1 MAVAREHPQD
11 ELPHAKETQVQVN
24 TSQSNVPND
33 RRQATREAD
42 SSRPTILI
50 VEDEAGPREALK
62 LILRPFYNLHSVDS
76 AEAAVHLLREQA
88 IDLVTL
94 DLKLP
99 GKQGAELLQ
108 EIKRD
113 HERVEVIV
121 ITGYGSLKSA
131 MDGLRYGA
139 SGYLL
144 KPFNVTELIAIINQ
158 SLEKKRRLEALRDSL
173 KQLENAWQARQDT
186 SSAWKSLSGLLE
198 ANDQDLVH
206 HCNRVHGYAT
216 LLADRLSLTP
226 EEREA
231 VRIGAWLHD
240 IGQFSIDERL
250 FATIIRQTD
259 HEDGFV
265 KFHPEVGAR
274 MVQSLA
280 LPPAVGLIIRHHHER
295 YDGSGFPDGL
305 KGDEIPY
312 LARIVGLANAFDELR
327 GGRSKDDPLP
337 LEEAKKSIS
346 RQAGIMF
353 DPSMVKQ
360 FLKDVR

>member
-1 MAVAREHPQD
+1 MAVAREQRQDALPQ
-11 ELPHAKETQVQVN
+11 AKETQVPVD
-24 TSQSNVPND
+24 TSQFNVPNE
-33 RRQATREAD
+33 RHQAVREGD

-113 HERVEVIV
+113 HEHVEVII

-173 KQLENAWQARQDT
+173 KQFENAWQARQDA
-186 SSAWKSLSGLLE
+186 SSAWKTLSSLLE
-198 ANDQDLVH
+198 AKDPELVRH
-206 HCNRVHGYAT
+206 SNRVRGYASRMG
-216 LLADRLSLTP
+216 DRLSLTP
-226 EEREA
+226 EERVVE
-231 VRIGAWLHD
+231 RIGALLHD
-240 IGQFSIDERL
+240 IVQVGID
-250 FATIIRQTD
+250 
-259 HEDGFV
+259 
-265 KFHPEVGAR
+265 
-274 MVQSLA
+274 
-280 LPPAVGLIIRHHHER
+280 
-295 YDGSGFPDGL
+295 
-305 KGDEIPY
+305 
-312 LARIVGLANAFDELR
+312 
-327 GGRSKDDPLP
+327 
-337 LEEAKKSIS
+337 
-346 RQAGIMF
+346 
-353 DPSMVKQ
+353 
-360 FLKDVR
+360 

>member
-1 MAVAREHPQD
+1 VPVD
-11 ELPHAKETQVQVN
+11 
-24 TSQSNVPND
+24 TSQFNVPD
-33 RRQATREAD
+33 ERRQAARQGD
-42 SSRPTILI
+42 SSKPTILV

-62 LILRPFYNLHSVDS
+62 LILRPFFNLHSVDS
-76 AEAAVHLLREQA
+76 AEAALDLLRERA
-88 IDLVTL
+88 VDLVTL

-113 HERVEVIV
+113 YEHVEVIV

-158 SLEKKRRLEALRDSL
+158 SLEKKRQLEALRGSL
-173 KQLENAWQARQDT
+173 KQFESAWQTRQDV
-186 SSAWKSLSGLLE
+186 SSAWKALSSLLE
-198 ANDQDLVH
+198 AKDPELVRH
-206 HCNRVHGYAT
+206 SNSVNGYAT
-216 LLADRLSLTP
+216 LLANQLSLTP
-226 EEREA
+226 EEREV

-240 IGQFSIDERL
+240 IGQFGIDERL
-250 FATIIRQTD
+250 FSTIIRQAD
-259 HEDGFV
+259 REDEFI

-280 LPPAVGLIIRHHHER
+280 LPPGVGEIIRHHHER
-295 YDGSGFPDGL
+295 YDGSGYPDGL
-305 KGDEIPY
+305 KGDEIPR
-312 LARIVGLANAFDELR
+312 LARIVGLANAFDELY
-327 GGRSKDDPLP
+327 GGKPKDDPLP
-337 LEEAKKSIS
+337 LEAAKETIR
-346 RQAGIMF
+346 RQAGILF
-353 DPSMVKQ
+353 DPAMVKL

>member
-1 MAVAREHPQD
+1 MAVARKQRQDALPQTQ
-11 ELPHAKETQVQVN
+11 ETEVPVE
-24 TSQSNVPND
+24 TSQFPVPNE
-33 RRQATREAD
+33 RHQAAREGD
-42 SSRPTILI
+42 SSKPTILI

-76 AEAAVHLLREQA
+76 AEAALHLLREQA

-99 GKQGAELLQ
+99 GKQGADLLQ
-108 EIKRD
+108 EIKRGYE
-113 HERVEVIV
+113 HVEVII

-158 SLEKKRRLEALRDSL
+158 SLEKKRRLEALRASL
-173 KQLENAWQARQDT
+173 TQFENAWQARQDA
-186 SSAWKSLSGLLE
+186 SSAWKTLSGLLE
-198 ANDQDLVH
+198 AKDPELVRH
-206 HCNRVHGYAT
+206 SNRVHGYAS

-226 EEREA
+226 EEREV
-231 VRIGAWLHD
+231 VRIGALLHD
-240 IGQFSIDERL
+240 IGQFGIDERL
-250 FATIIRQTD
+250 FSTIIRQAD
-259 HEDGFV
+259 REGEIV
-265 KFHPEVGAR
+265 
-274 MVQSLA
+274 
-280 LPPAVGLIIRHHHER
+280 RHHHER
-295 YDGSGFPDGL
+295 YDGSGYPDGL

-312 LARIVGLANAFDELR
+312 LARIVGLANAFDELY
-327 GGRSKDDPLP
+327 GGRPKDDPLP
-337 LEEAKKSIS
+337 LEAAKEYIR

>member
-1 MAVAREHPQD
+1 MPVD
-11 ELPHAKETQVQVN
+11 
-24 TSQSNVPND
+24 TSQFNVPNE
-33 RRQATREAD
+33 RHQAAREGD

-76 AEAAVHLLREQA
+76 AEAALHLLKEQA

-108 EIKRD
+108 DIKRD
-113 HERVEVIV
+113 YEHVEVVV

-158 SLEKKRRLEALRDSL
+158 SLGKKRRLEVLRDSL
-173 KQLENAWQARQDT
+173 KQFENAWQARHDV
-186 SSAWKSLSGLLE
+186 SSAWKTLSGLLE
-198 ANDQDLVH
+198 GKDPELVRH
-206 HCNRVHGYAT
+206 SDRVHGYAT

-226 EEREA
+226 EEREV

-240 IGQFSIDERL
+240 IGKFAIDERL
-250 FATIIRQTD
+250 FSTIIRQAD
-259 HEDGFV
+259 REDEFV

-274 MVQSLA
+274 LVQSFA
-280 LPPAVGLIIRHHHER
+280 LPPAVGEIIRHHHER
-295 YDGSGFPDGL
+295 YDGSGYPDGL
-305 KGDEIPY
+305 KGDAIPY
-312 LARIVGLANAFDELR
+312 LARVVGLANAFDELYR
-327 GGRSKDDPLP
+327 GRPADDPLP
-337 LEEAKKSIS
+337 LEEAKESVR
-346 RQAGIMF
+346 RQAGILF
-353 DPSMVKQ
+353 DPLMVKQ
-360 FLKDVR
+360 FLKAIR

>member
-1 MAVAREHPQD
+1 MAVAKAQRQD
-11 ELPHAKETQVQVN
+11 ALPRAKETQVPVD
-24 TSQSNVPND
+24 TSQFHVPNE
-33 RRQATREAD
+33 RHQAAREGD

-76 AEAAVHLLREQA
+76 AEAALHLLKEQA

-108 EIKRD
+108 EIKHDYD
-113 HERVEVIV
+113 HVEVII

-144 KPFNVTELIAIINQ
+144 KPFNVTELIAIINH
-158 SLEKKRRLEALRDSL
+158 SLEKKRRLEVLRDSL
-173 KQLENAWQARQDT
+173 KQFENAWQARHDA
-186 SSAWKSLSGLLE
+186 SSAWKALSGLLE
-198 ANDQDLVH
+198 AKDPELVRHSDRVQD
-206 HCNRVHGYAT
+206 YAT

-226 EEREA
+226 EEREV

-240 IGQFSIDERL
+240 IGKFGIDERL
-250 FATIIRQTD
+250 FSTIIRQAD
-259 HEDGFV
+259 REDEFV

-280 LPPAVGLIIRHHHER
+280 LPPAVGEIIRHHHER
-295 YDGSGFPDGL
+295 HDGSGYPDGL
-305 KGDEIPY
+305 KGDAIPY
-312 LARIVGLANAFDELR
+312 LARVVGLANAFDELYR
-327 GGRSKDDPLP
+327 GRTADDPLP
-337 LEEAKKSIS
+337 LEEAKEFVR
-346 RQAGIMF
+346 RQAGILF
-353 DPSMVKQ
+353 DPLMVKQ
-360 FLKDVR
+360 FLKAIR

>member
-1 MAVAREHPQD
+1 MAVARKQRQDALPQTQ
-11 ELPHAKETQVQVN
+11 ETEVPVE
-24 TSQSNVPND
+24 TSQFNVPNE
-33 RRQATREAD
+33 RHQAVRQRD
-42 SSRPTILI
+42 PSKPTILI

-76 AEAAVHLLREQA
+76 AEAALHLLKEQA

-108 EIKRD
+108 DIKRD
-113 HERVEVIV
+113 YEHVEVIV

-158 SLEKKRRLEALRDSL
+158 SLEKKRRLEALR
-173 KQLENAWQARQDT
+173 
-186 SSAWKSLSGLLE
+186 
-198 ANDQDLVH
+198 V
-206 HCNRVHGYAT
+206 
-216 LLADRLSLTP
+216 SLTP
-226 EEREA
+226 EEREV
-231 VRIGAWLHD
+231 VRIGALLHD
-240 IGQFSIDERL
+240 IGQFGIDERL
-250 FATIIRQTD
+250 FSTIIRQAD
-259 HEDGFV
+259 REDEFV

-280 LPPAVGLIIRHHHER
+280 LPPAIGEIVRHHHER
-295 YDGSGFPDGL
+295 YDGSGYPDGL

-312 LARIVGLANAFDELR
+312 LARLVGLANAFDELY
-327 GGRSKDDPLP
+327 GGRPKDDPLP
-337 LEEAKKSIS
+337 LEAAKEYIR

>member
-1 MAVAREHPQD
+1 MAFANAQPQD
-11 ELPHAKETQVQVN
+11 ALPQAKEGQVPVD
-24 TSQSNVPND
+24 TSQFNVPNE

-76 AEAAVHLLREQA
+76 AEAALHLLKEQA
-88 IDLVTL
+88 VDLVTL

-108 EIKRD
+108 DIKRE
-113 HERVEVIV
+113 HEHVEVVV

-158 SLEKKRRLEALRDSL
+158 SLEKKRRLEVLRDSL
-173 KQLENAWQARQDT
+173 RQFENAWRMRQDT
-186 SSAWKSLSGLLE
+186 SSAWKTLSALLE
-198 ANDQDLVH
+198 AKDPELVRH
-206 HCNRVHGYAT
+206 SNRVHGYVT
-216 LLADRLSLTP
+216 RLADRLSLTP
-226 EEREA
+226 EEREL

-240 IGQFSIDERL
+240 IGKFGVEERL
-250 FATIIRQTD
+250 FSSIIRQAD
-259 HEDGFV
+259 REDEFA
-265 KFHPEVGAR
+265 KFHSEVGAR

-280 LPPAVGLIIRHHHER
+280 LPPAVGEIIRHHHER
-295 YDGSGFPDGL
+295 YDGSGYPDGL

-312 LARIVGLANAFDELR
+312 LARLVGLANAFDELSA
-327 GGRSKDDPLP
+327 GRSQNDQLP
-337 LEEAKKSIS
+337 LEAAKEYVR
-346 RQAGIMF
+346 RQAGILF

-360 FLKDVR
+360 FLKDLR